1 MVATTEAAG
10 TIVKGYV
17 FFNIIMHPFLMFSLS
32 MLWGLINGIQ
42 IIAFLMLFNIPIPAN
57 ILIVDTVFYEIANFD
72 LIEFDWVTDIID
84 NIFGELD
91 NNKEV
96 FLSDNALE
104 NGYDRTNPIINLV
117 LPLILTLGTL
127 LFISLLKLTSLCS
140 EKLQKVYRSV

>member
-1 MVATTEAAG
+1 
-10 TIVKGYV
+10 
-17 FFNIIMHPFLMFSLS
+17 MFSLS

>member
-1 MVATTEAAG
+1 
-10 TIVKGYV
+10 
-17 FFNIIMHPFLMFSLS
+17 MFSLS

-84 NIFGELD
+84 NIFGDLD